1 MNQALKILYRRYIE
15 DTNVYYG
22 FDEYA
27 DIVMY
32 KDDEQIEIGGFLKE
46 YIFNLINIEDS
57 RKQYTPKEK
66 YEMNILIAEKMGI
79 NRVKKALRAIS
90 NIAETIET
98 SLDILAV
105 DMIPTDRK
113 KIKEM
118 ADVFRDKYIGYVEL

>member
-1 MNQALKILYRRYIE
+1 
-15 DTNVYYG
+15 
-22 FDEYA
+22 
-27 DIVMY
+27 
-32 KDDEQIEIGGFLKE
+32 
-46 YIFNLINIEDS
+46 
-57 RKQYTPKEK
+57 
-66 YEMNILIAEKMGI
+66 MNILIAEKMGI